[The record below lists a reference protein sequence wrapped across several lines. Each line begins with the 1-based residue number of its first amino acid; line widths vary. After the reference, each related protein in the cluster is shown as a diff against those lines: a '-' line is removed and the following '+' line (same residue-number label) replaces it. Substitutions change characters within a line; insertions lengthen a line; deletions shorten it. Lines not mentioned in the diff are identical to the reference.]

1 MQEETKTKEIIKKM
15 SKINRLF
22 SKITVSLSISII
34 FLIVFLLLL
43 NFYSQ
48 KKIFLQQKINV
59 LEKQNLVI
67 STQINDII
75 NKSIAAKNYIK
86 IWNEE
91 LSKEQRALTGIN
103 TTNTYAT
110 ILQIAKDSKLVNV
123 SVSFSPLILT
133 AGAFEKQNVKVF
145 TTVAF
150 IKFSTITDI
159 DVLNF
164 LDNLKRDVGCFII
177 VQDIS
182 LKRTRKINDD
192 FIKTLNTGNII
203 TAVDGEIR
211 IRLYGLEAK

>member
-1 MQEETKTKEIIKKM
+1 M
-15 SKINRLF
+15 
-22 SKITVSLSISII
+22 
-34 FLIVFLLLL
+34 
-43 NFYSQ
+43 
-48 KKIFLQQKINV
+48 QQKINV